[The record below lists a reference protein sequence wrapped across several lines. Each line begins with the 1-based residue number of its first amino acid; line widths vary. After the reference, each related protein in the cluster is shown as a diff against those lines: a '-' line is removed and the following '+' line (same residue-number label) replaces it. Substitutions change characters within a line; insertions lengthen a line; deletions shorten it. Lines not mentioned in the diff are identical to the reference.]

1 MNKFWKPCIV
11 QFLDGTYGIRKF
23 SFLKLQFVFK
33 DFLIPKEELYK
44 NTHFLS
50 KLNLYFKRGD
60 CKLENYDK
68 VLEIFEKLIT
78 TKQKPLN
85 RNKYNIIAYFPDEQ
99 V

>member
-23 SFLKLQFVFK
+23 SFLRLQFVFK
-33 DFLIPKEELYK
+33 DFVTPKEDLYK
-44 NTHFLS
+44 NIHFLS
-50 KLNLYFKRGD
+50 KLNGYFKRGD

-78 TKQKPLN
+78 HKQKSPN
-85 RNKYNIIAYFPDEQ
+85 NYNIIAYFPTKQE
-99 V
+99 